1 MISAKDKEQ
10 LAQKGISEEKLNEQ
24 LNCFKTGFPYL
35 KLYAAASVEEGIL
48 KPTKKEQQAFAEA
61 WDEAAKSLHIVKF
74 VPASGAASRMF
85 KDLFSFSEANYDVP
99 TTDFEKT
106 FFNNLEHYA
115 FFFALDAQCKTLH
128 NKGCK
133 ELLKEGEYKKIVNAL
148 LQKEGLNYGQLPKG
162 LLLFHRYEDSVRT
175 PAEEHLVEGALYAK
189 EADGTVNVHFTV
201 SPEHRSLF
209 EAHIKE
215 NVPALEEKFGVKYN
229 ISFSEQKSSTDTVAA
244 TPNNE
249 PFRLDDGSLLF
260 RPAGHGALIENLN
273 DIAADILFIK
283 NIDNVVPDRLK
294 PETVHNKKMLAGVL
308 VSLQKKTFNYLLLL
322 ESGQYSP
329 IDLQEIKL
337 FLEKELCCK
346 TLLPL
351 EGKALADYLY
361 QKLNRPMR
369 VCGMVP
375 NVGEPGGGPFLVYN
389 QDGSISLQILESNQ
403 INMDDEKSKAMFVK
417 GTHFNP
423 VDLVCAVKNYK
434 GEKFNLPDFVDKNTG
449 FISLKSKNG
458 RELKAL
464 ELPGLWNGAM
474 SDWNTVFVEV
484 PLITFNPVK
493 TVNDL
498 IREQHQ

>member
-189 EADGTVNVHFTV
+189 EDDGTVNVHFTV

-244 TPNNE
+244 TPDNE
-249 PFRLDDGSLLF
+249 PFRQDDGSLLF

-294 PETVHNKKMLAGVL
+294 PETVHNKKLLAGVL
-308 VSLQKKTFNYLLLL
+308 VSLQKKTFKYLQLL

-389 QDGSISLQILESNQ
+389 PDGSISLQILESSQ

-434 GEKFNLPDFVDKNTG
+434 GEKFNLPDFVDKTTG

>member
-35 KLYAAASVEEGIL
+35 KLYATASVEEGIL
-48 KPTKKEQQAFAEA
+48 KLTEEEQQAFAEA

-85 KDLFSFSEANYDVP
+85 KDLFSFSEASYDVP

-115 FFFALDAQCKTLH
+115 FFCALNAQCKTLH
-128 NKGCK
+128 NKNCE

-189 EADGTVNVHFTV
+189 EDDGTVNVHFTV

-244 TPNNE
+244 TPDNE
-249 PFRLDDGSLLF
+249 PFRQDNGSLLF

-294 PETVHNKKMLAGVL
+294 PETVHNKKLLAGVL
-308 VSLQKKTFNYLLLL
+308 VSLQKKTFKYLQLL

-329 IDLQEIKL
+329 VDLQEIKL

-389 QDGSISLQILESNQ
+389 QDGSISLQILESSQ

>member
-48 KPTKKEQQAFAEA
+48 KLTEEEQQAFAEA

-85 KDLFSFSEANYDVP
+85 KDLFSFSEASYDVP

-115 FFFALDAQCKTLH
+115 FFCALDAQCKTLH
-128 NKGCK
+128 NKNCE

-189 EADGTVNVHFTV
+189 EDDGTVNVHFTV

-209 EAHIKE
+209 ETHIKE

-249 PFRLDDGSLLF
+249 PFRQDNGSLLF

-273 DIAADILFIK
+273 DITADILFIK

-308 VSLQKKTFNYLLLL
+308 VSLQKKTFKYLQLL

-346 TLLPL
+346 TLLSL

-369 VCGMVP
+369 ICGMVP

-389 QDGSISLQILESNQ
+389 QDGSISLQILESSQ

-449 FISLKSKNG
+449 FISFKSKNG

>member
-48 KPTKKEQQAFAEA
+48 KLTEEEQQAFAEA

-115 FFFALDAQCKTLH
+115 FFCALDAQCKTLH
-128 NKGCK
+128 NKSCK
-133 ELLKEGEYKKIVNAL
+133 ELMKEGEYKKIVNAL

-209 EAHIKE
+209 ETHIKE

-273 DIAADILFIK
+273 DITADILFIK

-294 PETVHNKKMLAGVL
+294 PATVHNKKMLAGVL
-308 VSLQKKTFNYLLLL
+308 VSLQKKTFKYLQLL

-389 QDGSISLQILESNQ
+389 QDGSISLQILESSQ